1 MNGRITEEELNEYL
15 DVWKQLNSE
24 QKKFTLEYLRSLVGV
39 HGQGVS
45 ANQ

>member
-1 MNGRITEEELNEYL
+1 MNERITEEELNEYL

-24 QKKFTLEYLRSLVGV
+24 QKKFTLEYLRSLVEV